1 MEKTKVCNV
10 IDDVHCVSVSSLY
23 ELCKELLK
31 GNITFIHSDN
41 DNVNDDN
48 LSCYVS
54 SVMDKPSKG
63 FTDNDVKLS
72 LVKVI
77 SIIVHKRLNGKNG
90 VICFPSNS
98 YKIKSVDSDNNLYT
112 ECGRVKPLVL
122 CDISLLEKLRL
133 LLLHKF

>member
-23 ELCKELLK
+23 KLCKELLK
-31 GNITFIHSDN
+31 GNITFIHN
-41 DNVNDDN
+41 NVENDDD

-54 SVMDKPSKG
+54 SVMDKSSKG

-77 SIIVHKRLNGKNG
+77 SIIVHKRLNCKNG

-98 YKIKSVDSDNNLYT
+98 YKIKGVDSDNNLYM
-112 ECGRVKPLVL
+112 EGGRVKPLVL
-122 CDISLLEKLRL
+122 CDISLLKKLRL
-133 LLLHKF
+133 LLLRKF

>member
-1 MEKTKVCNV
+1 MEMTKVCNV
-10 IDDVHCVSVSSLY
+10 INDVHCVSVSSLY
-23 ELCKELLK
+23 ELCEELLK
-31 GNITFIHSDN
+31 VNITFIHN
-41 DNVNDDN
+41 NVENDDD

-54 SVMDKPSKG
+54 SVKDNSSKG
-63 FTDNDVKLS
+63 FTNNDVKLS
-72 LVKVI
+72 LVNVI

-98 YKIKSVDSDNNLYT
+98 YKIKSVDSDDNLYM
-112 ECGRVKPLVL
+112 EGGRVKPLIL

>member
-1 MEKTKVCNV
+1 MEMTKVCNV

-31 GNITFIHSDN
+31 GNITFIHN
-41 DNVNDDN
+41 KVENDDDC
-48 LSCYVS
+48 SCYVS
-54 SVMDKPSKG
+54 SVMDKSSKG

-72 LVKVI
+72 LVNVI

-98 YKIKSVDSDNNLYT
+98 YKIKSVNSDNNLYM
-112 ECGRVKPLVL
+112 EGGRVKPLVL

-133 LLLHKF
+133 LLLNKF